1 MRWLKFRVETVEEAE
16 DILISDLYDAGFEG
30 AQIEDKQPLSALDK
44 ERMFVDILPDV
55 LPDDGKA
62 YLSFFVELYQS
73 K

>member
-44 ERMFVDILPDV
+44 ERMFVDIPLDPGE
-55 LPDDGKA
+55 DDGR
-62 YLSFFVELYQS
+62 LT
-73 K
+73 